1 MRLGR
6 GGCARGNHG
15 ISEERNGGR
24 DATGVTGYP
33 FFGDLIL
40 DSLNRTE
47 NAMTQARAFKA
58 AELCL
63 IAQKQAEMVY
73 QAK

>member
-1 MRLGR
+1 M
-6 GGCARGNHG
+6 RGNHR
-15 ISEERNGGR
+15 ISEERNGSR

-58 AELCL
+58 AELCVSSEIMKESKPIGCL
-63 IAQKQAEMVY
+63 
-73 QAK
+73 

>member
-1 MRLGR
+1 MRQGGR
-6 GGCARGNHG
+6 GRARGNCG
-15 ISEERNGGR
+15 IREKRNGSR

>member
-1 MRLGR
+1 M
-6 GGCARGNHG
+6 
-15 ISEERNGGR
+15 
-24 DATGVTGYP
+24 TGYP

-47 NAMTQARAFKA
+47 NAMTQARAFKS

-63 IAQKQAEMVY
+63 IAQKQTEMVY

>member
-1 MRLGR
+1 MRQGR

-40 DSLNRTE
+40 DSLSRTE
-47 NAMTQARAFKA
+47 NAMTQARAFKS

-63 IAQKQAEMVY
+63 IAQKQEKMVY

>member
-1 MRLGR
+1 M
-6 GGCARGNHG
+6 
-15 ISEERNGGR
+15 
-24 DATGVTGYP
+24 TGYP

-40 DSLNRTE
+40 DILNCTE
-47 NAMTQARAFKA
+47 NAMTQARAFKV

-63 IAQKQAEMVY
+63 IVQKQTEMVY

>member
-1 MRLGR
+1 MFLVNDQGEQYI
-6 GGCARGNHG
+6 N
-15 ISEERNGGR
+15 
-24 DATGVTGYP
+24 ATGLTGYP

-40 DSLNRTE
+40 DSLNCTE

-63 IAQKQAEMVY
+63 IAQKQTEMVY

>member
-40 DSLNRTE
+40 DSLNCTE

-63 IAQKQAEMVY
+63 LAQKQAERIV
-73 QAK
+73 